1 MHVFGTAIEL
11 SVTDITAFAWFAG
24 WWTLYYFFSK
34 SALNKKPCLARVMHR
49 YRVDWMTKLLQREV
63 RIADTTIMTH
73 LERNGAFFASSSLLI
88 LAALFTML
96 GATDKAL
103 DVLTEL
109 PFATAGTRTGWELK
123 VLLLIGI
130 FVYAFFTFTWS
141 MRQYN
146 FCAILIG
153 SAPHPNDEEVS
164 PQARK
169 AYASHTADLID
180 LAANQFNYGLRAYYF
195 ALSAL
200 CWFWHP
206 YVFMLATVLVVLVL
220 YRREFHS
227 KSLRALIAAG
237 DASVKFTGIIR

>member
-1 MHVFGTAIEL
+1 MQFVQSSLNLGL
-11 SVTDITAFAWFAG
+11 QDLVAFAWFVF
-24 WWTLYYFFSK
+24 WWTLYYFFSRK
-34 SALNKKPCLARVMHR
+34 AMNKRACLARVMHA
-49 YRVDWMTKLLQREV
+49 YRVDWMTRLLQREV

-96 GATDKAL
+96 GATEQAMG
-103 DVLTEL
+103 VLSAL
-109 PFATAGTRTGWELK
+109 PFAASDSRMEWELK

-153 SAPHPNDEEVS
+153 SAPDPDETDVS
-164 PQARK
+164 PQGRK
-169 AYASHTADLID
+169 AYAQHAADLID

-195 ALSAL
+195 ALSVL

-206 YVFMLATVLVVLVL
+206 YIFMLATILVVMVL

-227 KSLRALIAAG
+227 KSLKALLAAR
-237 DASVKFTGIIR
+237 DANIEFIGIFR

>member
-1 MHVFGTAIEL
+1 MQPLQMPIDL
-11 SVTDITAFAWFAG
+11 PLLDIIAFAWFVF
-24 WWTLYYFFSK
+24 WWTLYYYFSK
-34 SALNKKPCLARVMHR
+34 HALNKTNCLARVMHS
-49 YRVDWMTKLLQREV
+49 YRVDWMSRLLEREV

-96 GATDKAL
+96 GATEKAL
-103 DVLTEL
+103 GVLSEL
-109 PFATAGTRTGWELK
+109 PFAVSDTRLGWELK
-123 VLLLIGI
+123 VLLLISI

-153 SAPHPNDEEVS
+153 AAPPPEDKNVT
-164 PQARK
+164 PQGRK
-169 AYASHTADLID
+169 AYANHAADLID

-195 ALSAL
+195 ALSVL

-206 YVFMLATVLVVLVL
+206 YVFMLATILIVMVL
-220 YRREFHS
+220 YRREFYS
-227 KSLRALIAAG
+227 KSLRALIAAR
-237 DASVKFTGIIR
+237 DANVKFTGIIR

>member
-1 MHVFGTAIEL
+1 VQLVQTYFDL
-11 SVTDITAFAWFAG
+11 SLPDIVAFAWFVF
-24 WWTLYYFFSK
+24 WWTLYYFFSRN
-34 SALNKKPCLARVMHR
+34 AMNKKACLAKVMHA
-49 YRVDWMTKLLQREV
+49 YRVDWMTKLLEREV

-73 LERNGAFFASSSLLI
+73 LERNGAFFASSCLLI

-96 GATDKAL
+96 GATDKAMG
-103 DVLTEL
+103 VLSEL
-109 PFATAGTRTGWELK
+109 PFAAADSRVEWELK
-123 VLLLIGI
+123 VLLLIVI

-153 SAPHPNDEEVS
+153 SAPHPEDQDVT
-164 PQARK
+164 PQGRK
-169 AYASHTADLID
+169 AYAQHAADLID

-195 ALSAL
+195 ALSVL

-206 YVFMLATVLVVLVL
+206 YIFMLATILVVMVL

-227 KSLRALIAAG
+227 KSLRALLAAR
-237 DASVKFTGIIR
+237 DASIEFKGIFR

>member
-1 MHVFGTAIEL
+1 MQLLQTALALSNLDLLALGWFVF
-11 SVTDITAFAWFAG
+11 

-34 SALNKKPCLARVMHR
+34 RAMNRTLCLARVMHA
-49 YRVDWMTKLLQREV
+49 YRMDWMTKLLEREV

-73 LERNGAFFASSSLLI
+73 LERNGSFFASSSLLI

-96 GATDKAL
+96 GASDQAMG
-103 DVLTEL
+103 VLSEL
-109 PFATAGTRTGWELK
+109 PFAASDTRVEWELK
-123 VLLLIGI
+123 VLLLITI

-153 SAPHPNDEEVS
+153 SAPHPEDETVTA
-164 PQARK
+164 QGRK
-169 AYASHTADLID
+169 AYAQHAADLID

-195 ALSAL
+195 ALSVL

-220 YRREFHS
+220 YRREFFS
-227 KSLRALIAAG
+227 KSLKALIAAR
-237 DASVKFTGIIR
+237 DSSVEFKGIIR

>member
-1 MHVFGTAIEL
+1 MQFFQIYFDLSLQDVIAFG
-11 SVTDITAFAWFAG
+11 WFIF

-34 SALNKKPCLARVMHR
+34 SAMNRKACLARVMHA
-49 YRVDWMTKLLQREV
+49 YRVDWMTRLLEREV

-73 LERNGAFFASSSLLI
+73 LERNGAFFASSCLLI

-96 GATDKAL
+96 GATDQAMG
-103 DVLTEL
+103 VLAEL
-109 PFATAGTRTGWELK
+109 PFASTESKVGWELK

-153 SAPHPNDEEVS
+153 SAPHPDDDNVT
-164 PQARK
+164 PQGRK
-169 AYASHTADLID
+169 AYACHAADLID
-180 LAANQFNYGLRAYYF
+180 LAANQFNYGLRAFYF
-195 ALSAL
+195 ALSVL

-206 YVFMLATVLVVLVL
+206 YIFMLATILVVIVL
-220 YRREFHS
+220 YRREFYS
-227 KSLRALIAAG
+227 KSLKALVAAR
-237 DASVKFTGIIR
+237 DANVEFRGIIR